1 MARRWMCAAT
11 LFLANCSSGFCQG
24 PQPANGTTAPV
35 PNPALPTP
43 LDGILKQWELQMQ
56 RIEFLTANLTLVE
69 KDKVFNAARTSSGT
83 AKYLKSGSPNQ
94 PVLLASLEFRKENK
108 TETDRKFLCTG
119 NFLYELDFG
128 QKVVRAFEMPK
139 PKPGQVAD
147 DSFLTFIFGMKAEE
161 AKSRYNLNLDKED
174 QYYSYISITPKLP
187 ADRAD
192 FQRAQLV
199 LLRTTFLPR
208 RLWFEKPNGDE
219 TTWDIPVIDTKKPV
233 DRKEFDPPQLG
244 KDWRWMQASAPSVSG
259 APPTQNQPAP
269 RVARPAP

>member
-1 MARRWMCAAT
+1 MQRHWICAAS
-11 LFLANCSSGFCQG
+11 LFLANCSPGLCQS
-24 PQPANGTTAPV
+24 PQPGNGAAAPT

-43 LDGILKQWELQMQ
+43 LDGVLKQWELQMQ

-69 KDKVFNAARTSSGT
+69 KDKVFNSAKTSNGT

-108 TETDRKFLCTG
+108 VETDRKFLCTG
-119 NFLYELDFG
+119 NFLYELDFT

-139 PKPGQVAD
+139 PKAGQVAD

-161 AKSRYNLNLDKED
+161 AKNRYNLNLDKED

-187 ADRAD
+187 GDRAD

-199 LLRTTFLPR
+199 LLRATFLPR

-219 TTWDIPVIDTKKPV
+219 TTWDIAVIDTKKPV

-244 KDWRWMQASAPSVSG
+244 KDWRWMQASSPAVSG
-259 APPTQNQPAP
+259 TPATQNQPAP